1 MGTALVHAGLERL
14 VLIDLDLEAIIED
27 DDLSH
32 EDHMNQ
38 ATLVAAIA
46 TLPRLT
52 SLSISLPCDLHQ
64 RRQHPVMELMA
75 ATSLRELTLPSYL
88 LTDFAVVTLACALTK
103 LRHLDLSDN
112 PVSDAPLPAISVQLP
127 LLTSLHLARTSV
139 TGAGLQHLSK
149 LQQLRVLSVP
159 RNTGHDALRKALKC
173 EGSVLSVG
181 GDGVVHVHK

>member
-1 MGTALVHAGLERL
+1 MLPLVHAGLERL

-52 SLSISLPCDLHQ
+52 SLSISLPCDFHQ
-64 RRQHPVMELMA
+64 RRIEHPVMQLMT

-88 LTDFAVVTLACALTK
+88 LTDFAVVTLACALTN

-112 PVSDAPLPAISVQLP
+112 PVTDAPLPALAVQLP

-139 TGAGLQHLSK
+139 TGAGVQHLSK

-159 RNTGHDALRKALKC
+159 RSTPHDAIRKALKC
-173 EGSVLSVG
+173 EGSVSVG